1 MGGPAHRA
9 PSTTAMAVASRGI
22 IHSSRVREICRGNS
36 VPASCVGRATK
47 EIHMLG
53 LLIGAAVLGGGFVAT
68 RNFVRTRLRFVD
80 AVRRPAAP
88 VGAGVAAGL
97 AASVVALPLGA
108 LLPGSGWAPARVG

>member
-1 MGGPAHRA
+1 MGGRAHRA

-53 LLIGAAVLGGGFVAT
+53 LLIGAAGPGGGLGAP
-68 RNFVRTRLRFVD
+68 RSFVRSRLRLVD
-80 AVRRPAAP
+80 GARRPAAP
-88 VGAGVAAGL
+88 WGAGVAGGL
-97 AASVVALPLGA
+97 AASV
-108 LLPGSGWAPARVG
+108 